1 MYLNEEDAFWGM
13 VIFIGDPKFAMHG
26 MLIPGLPKLLA
37 LCDFHATL
45 RKRFLPKLHRH
56 LDSQYIAAPDYTTAW
71 FVKLYLDALPFQLV
85 LRIWDI
91 MLFRGE
97 GTLMALSLVLLKM
110 NARAMLRLKEDSIRL
125 HLQGLFHQTYNEDDV
140 ILEVQAMLGEM
151 SKARLRIPQPV
162 RLQNITELTRMAKE
176 RVQDSG
182 DHQNVTETLSIH
194 VDFSADSS
202 PDPELGTLV

>member
-1 MYLNEEDAFWGM
+1 M
-13 VIFIGDPKFAMHG
+13 
-26 MLIPGLPKLLA
+26 
-37 LCDFHATL
+37 
-45 RKRFLPKLHRH
+45 
-56 LDSQYIAAPDYTTAW
+56 
-71 FVKLYLDALPFQLV
+71 
-85 LRIWDI
+85 
-91 MLFRGE
+91 
-97 GTLMALSLVLLKM
+97 
-110 NARAMLRLKEDSIRL
+110 AMLLLVEMSVV
-125 HLQGLFHQTYNEDDV
+125 HVCNPP
-140 ILEVQAMLGEM
+140 QAMLGEM